1 MARLK
6 LSPPWDE
13 YYRKINALFAPDP
26 DVRVLYDDE
35 DYVIKLFVDN
45 SEKATAIQN
54 LLPETVPMGNITL
67 KIEVIPANGFG
78 IEIEHI
84 EDILRIA
91 FNGNPIVDDIVA
103 TSGMGSFNAIYVVFK
118 KKVVQYFNDNLTDI
132 NGFRSTLYEDIARE
146 VFDLGTGVY
155 FCTTHTV

>member
-13 YYRKINALFAPDP
+13 YYRKINALFELDP

-35 DYVIKLFVDN
+35 DYIIKLFVDN

-54 LLPETVPMGNITL
+54 LLPATVPMGNITL

-78 IEIEHI
+78 AEIEKI
-84 EDILRIA
+84 EDILRTA
-91 FNGNPIVDDIVA
+91 FAWNPIVSNIVV
-103 TSGMGSFNAIYVVFK
+103 TSGMGSFNAIYVVFV

-132 NGFRSTLYEDIARE
+132 HGFRSTLYEDIARE
-146 VFDLGTGVY
+146 IFSLGTGVY
-155 FCTTHTV
+155 FCTDI